1 MRNIYWGAYNSGKF
15 HMKMIHRAS
24 CVEQLR
30 FNESGHSCNVLQ
42 YDGEVENELLYYKDE
57 KGGPAYLARVIQIL
71 IVERGRIM

>member
-1 MRNIYWGAYNSGKF
+1 MRNIYWGAYNAGKF

-42 YDGEVENELLYYKDE
+42 YDGEVEYKIIILQRRKGRDKNEKE
-57 KGGPAYLARVIQIL
+57 T
-71 IVERGRIM
+71 

>member
-57 KGGPAYLARVIQIL
+57 RGEIKMRKKHL
-71 IVERGRIM
+71 IR